1 MKKLAL
7 ALVFMTSVFIM
18 NAQET
23 TYQGV
28 IDQFF
33 SSYKNEGPEKA
44 IDYIFSTNPYL
55 ESNTEQVT
63 TIKLKLAT
71 AVAVI
76 GDYYGYDPV
85 LVKELGPS
93 MAVGTYMVRYKR
105 QPLFFTFILYR
116 PDKIWQIQTLR
127 FDDKIESLQLSEFDN
142 VAAEK

>member
-1 MKKLAL
+1 MKKLIFAWVL
-7 ALVFMTSVFIM
+7 MTSAVALY
-18 NAQET
+18 AQET

-28 IDQFF
+28 IDRFF
-33 SSYKNEGPEKA
+33 TAYKNDGPEKA

-55 ESNTEQVT
+55 ESNTDQVT

-105 QPLFFTFILYR
+105 QPLFFTFILYK

-142 VAAEK
+142 VADEK

>member
-1 MKKLAL
+1 MKKLIF
-7 ALVFMTSVFIM
+7 ALVLMTSAVTM
-18 NAQET
+18 LAQES

-28 IDQFF
+28 IDHFF
-33 SSYKNEGPEKA
+33 TTYKNDGPEKA

-76 GDYYGYDPV
+76 GDYYGFDPV
-85 LVKELGPS
+85 IVKELGPS
-93 MAVGTYMVRYKR
+93 MTVGTYMVRYKR
-105 QPLFFTFILYR
+105 QPIFFTFILYK

-127 FDDKIESLQLSEFDN
+127 FDDKIEALQMSEFDN
-142 VAAEK
+142 VAGEK